1 MPASHTLEFLNMP
14 SLNRK
19 TVRLTVVLG
28 ASVAAGLVLASW
40 LLDRPTPGRSA
51 LPAAAVAAPAP
62 ATTAAAGAAPAAPSV
77 TTGPTPA
84 ASGKP
89 ALTVAVIS
97 PQREMLSS
105 VIAANGS
112 IQAWEEASVGAEG
125 SGWRLADV
133 RVQVGDAVRR
143 GQVLARFDT
152 RVAEADLAQLRA
164 AVTEAEAAA
173 AEAAANAKRARD
185 LQGSGA
191 LSAQQVTQYLTAERT
206 AQARLEAQRAAV
218 RAQELRL
225 AQGQVLAPD
234 DGVISARGAAAT
246 VGAVVPPGQELFR
259 LIRQGRLE
267 WRAEVAAAELGAL
280 QPGQSVRVQPVGG
293 EAVTGK
299 VRRIAPTVDAATRN
313 GLVYV
318 DLPAAPGLRA
328 GAFAR
333 GEFETGRSEAPTLPQ
348 TAVLM
353 REGFSWVFIVGPD
366 NRVRQTKVTTGRRTG
381 DRIEIKTGL
390 PADARVV
397 LSGGGFLAD
406 GDLVRVSAA
415 PSAPPAT
422 PVPVGPAAPG
432 GAAPRQGG

>member
-1 MPASHTLEFLNMP
+1 M
-14 SLNRK
+14 SLLDRK
-19 TVRLTVVLG
+19 TVRITLVLG
-28 ASVAAGLVLASW
+28 ASAASGLLLASW
-40 LLDRPTPGRSA
+40 LLDRPVPGRPA
-51 LPAAAVAAPAP
+51 LPSAAVAAPAP
-62 ATTAAAGAAPAAPSV
+62 ATAAPGAGTP
-77 TTGPTPA
+77 GPMPA
-84 ASGKP
+84 ATGKP

-97 PQREMLSS
+97 PQREVLSS

-125 SGWRLADV
+125 SGWRLAEV
-133 RVQVGDAVRR
+133 RVQVGDVVRR

-164 AVTEAEAAA
+164 AVAEAEAAA

-206 AQARLEAQRAAV
+206 AQARLEAHRAAV

-234 DGVISARGAAAT
+234 DGVISARGPAAT

-293 EAVTGK
+293 DPVTGK

-313 GLVYV
+313 ALVYV

-328 GAFAR
+328 GGFAR

-348 TAVLM
+348 TAVLL

-397 LSGGGFLAD
+397 LSGAGFLAD
-406 GDLVRVSAA
+406 GDLVRISAGPSA
-415 PSAPPAT
+415 PSAVPDAPA
-422 PVPVGPAAPG
+422 V
-432 GAAPRQGG
+432 PRQGG

>member
-1 MPASHTLEFLNMP
+1 MSL
-14 SLNRK
+14 LNRK
-19 TVRLTVVLG
+19 TVRITLVLG
-28 ASVAAGLVLASW
+28 ASVAAGLLLASW
-40 LLDRPTPGRSA
+40 LLDRPAPGRSA
-51 LPAAAVAAPAP
+51 LPSAAATAVAASAP
-62 ATTAAAGAAPAAPSV
+62 ASAPAAGVAPAAATPGAAPAA
-77 TTGPTPA
+77 A
-84 ASGKP
+84 GKP
-89 ALTVAVIS
+89 ALTVAVVS
-97 PQREMLSS
+97 PQREVLSS

-112 IQAWEEASVGAEG
+112 IQAWEEASIGAEG

-164 AVTEAEAAA
+164 AVAEAEAAA

-218 RAQELRL
+218 RAQDLRL

-259 LIRQGRLE
+259 LIRQARLE

-293 EAVTGK
+293 EPVTGK
-299 VRRIAPTVDAATRN
+299 VRRIAPTVDATTRN

-328 GAFAR
+328 GGFAR

-348 TAVLM
+348 TAVLL
-353 REGFSWVFIVGPD
+353 REGFSWVFVVGPD
-366 NRVRQTKVTTGRRTG
+366 NRVRQAKVTTGRRTG

-397 LSGGGFLAD
+397 LSGAGFLAD
-406 GDLVRVSAA
+406 GDLVRVSAS
-415 PSAPPAT
+415 PSATPVAPAT
-422 PVPVGPAAPG
+422 PVPGV
-432 GAAPRQGG
+432 AAPRQGG